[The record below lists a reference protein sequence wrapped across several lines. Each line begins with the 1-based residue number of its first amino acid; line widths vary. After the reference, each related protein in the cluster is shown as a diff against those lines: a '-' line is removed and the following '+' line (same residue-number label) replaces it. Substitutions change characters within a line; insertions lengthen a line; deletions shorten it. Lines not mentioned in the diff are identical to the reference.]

1 MRFQISPDSE
11 AFSNVSVSENEGLRF
26 RSLQSGREVKT
37 YNENALVWLKPNN
50 DDVTQ
55 IDWLNTNF
63 NGYSISSNLIGSVVT
78 GYQLIF

>member
-11 AFSNVSVSENEGLRF
+11 AFSNVSVSENEGHRF
-26 RSLQSGREVKT
+26 RSLQCGREVKT